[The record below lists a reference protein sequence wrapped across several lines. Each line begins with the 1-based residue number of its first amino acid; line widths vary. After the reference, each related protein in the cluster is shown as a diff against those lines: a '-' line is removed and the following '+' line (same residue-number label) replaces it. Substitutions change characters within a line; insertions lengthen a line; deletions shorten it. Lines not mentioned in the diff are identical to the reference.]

1 MMISFLGTQLDTYFN
16 MNNFICSECGT
27 KYSSPETT
35 PPPGIRWSDGH
46 VCTPKPVSYEKEK
59 GNEKTTTQSS

>member
-1 MMISFLGTQLDTYFN
+1 